1 MIKYLVYAAF
11 HYHKNIYYII
21 RKIISILRNLLYC
34 QCNNRMKICHFLF
47 EPCTLSRLTT
57 VHNNVTLVRADC
69 VYATVSIYMSSDHL
83 PAVSL
88 YISYCILM
96 EWKYNKI
103 YKEMDFLDIYM
114 QHYVELCI

>member
-1 MIKYLVYAAF
+1 
-11 HYHKNIYYII
+11 
-21 RKIISILRNLLYC
+21 
-34 QCNNRMKICHFLF
+34 MKICHFLF

-103 YKEMDFLDIYM
+103 YKEMDFLDINDTTLGRIM
-114 QHYVELCI
+114 YVKLKRLAKSHIFSFPTLNV

>member
-1 MIKYLVYAAF
+1 MIKYLVF
-11 HYHKNIYYII
+11 MPPSIIIKHLLYHT
-21 RKIISILRNLLYC
+21 KIISILRNLLYC

-103 YKEMDFLDIYM
+103 YKEMYFLDIHVYNIM
-114 QHYVELCI
+114 